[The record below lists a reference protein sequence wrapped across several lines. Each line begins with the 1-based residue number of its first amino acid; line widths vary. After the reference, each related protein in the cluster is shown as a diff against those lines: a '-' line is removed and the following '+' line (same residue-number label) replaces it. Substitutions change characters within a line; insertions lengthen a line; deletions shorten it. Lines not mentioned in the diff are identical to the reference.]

1 MSVQEGVTVLLPV
14 SKVET
19 GLLERAFTCVQK
31 QTHERLEILLV
42 LNGADEPTRACAQ
55 RLCGGDERAWMIEI
69 ERAQLAGALN
79 VGLSEARYEL
89 VARMD
94 ADDACDLERVERQ
107 VEAMRARPAVAA
119 LGTGYRV
126 VGPGGGNLGVVTP
139 PADPDEARWRL
150 LISNP
155 FAHGSMML
163 RRSAVLAVGGY
174 DETFDRAQDY
184 ELWSRLSMRGRR
196 SGVCA
201 LPQVLYTLTR
211 AEESRAFGA
220 TPMQGA
226 HAARVMARAWDALPR
241 GRAAPVLDAI
251 ASMAE
256 RGHVEPARRQIE
268 EHMRAE
274 GASMVDLLA
283 WLWGSWTSPG
293 SHLRAFDAA
302 RAARVREVGRELR
315 GAGVS
320 AVWVWG
326 AGRHT
331 DWLLSHADDLGVP
344 VVGIV
349 DDELAGQERFGY
361 RVESPAAISA
371 GEHVLLSSDWHE
383 EAMWASSQAHR
394 QRGVRVWRIYCKVG
408 EPGEGEGRS
417 AA

>member
-14 SKVET
+14 SR
-19 GLLERAFTCVQK
+19 GDPRLLERAFTCVQN
-31 QTHERLEILLV
+31 QTYERLEILLV
-42 LNGADEPTRACAQ
+42 LNGADEQTRDGAQ
-55 RLCGGDERAWMIEI
+55 HLCSGDGRAWMVEI
-69 ERAQLAGALN
+69 DRAQLAAALN

-94 ADDACDLERVERQ
+94 ADDACDADRVAMQ
-107 VEAMRARPAVAA
+107 VEAMSGRPGVAA
-119 LGTGYRV
+119 LGTSYRV
-126 VGPGGGNLGVVTP
+126 VGSEGGSLGVVTP
-139 PADPDEARWRL
+139 PADPDEARWHL

-163 RRSAVLAVGGY
+163 RRSAVLTAGGY

-196 SGVCA
+196 TGVCA
-201 LPQVLYTLTR
+201 LPEVLYTLTR
-211 AEESRAFGA
+211 PDESRAFGS

-241 GRAAPVLDAI
+241 GQAVEMLELI

-256 RGHVEPARRQIE
+256 RGEVEPARRRIE
-268 EHMRAE
+268 ERM
-274 GASMVDLLA
+274 GQGGPSMVDLLA

-315 GAGVS
+315 AAGVV
-320 AVWVWG
+320 ALWVWG

-349 DDELAGQERFGY
+349 DDALAGQERFGY
-361 RVESPAAISA
+361 RVESPEAIGA

-383 EAMWASSQAHR
+383 EAMWAGSWSHR
-394 QRGVRVWRIYCKVG
+394 QRGVRVWRIYCGAG
-408 EPGEGEGRS
+408 EEARSS